1 MNYQTSILITDEN
14 PGVAHITACA
24 LEMQGYQVWS
34 AHRWQQ
40 ILGNRAYCLFD
51 IAVIDMDMPDMNW
64 ADGIYTAAN
73 IDKNTT
79 LILTT
84 KSARD
89 RWLDGEAG
97 KMGVHSVL
105 HKPYNLDELIVAM
118 ELPGYRYYALT
129 RQ

>member
-1 MNYQTSILITDEN
+1 MNYQTSILITDED
-14 PGVAHITACA
+14 PGAAHVTACA
-24 LEMQGYQVWS
+24 LEMQGYQVWL
-34 AHRWQQ
+34 AHSWRQ
-40 ILGNRAYCLFD
+40 ILRSGAYCLFD

-73 IDKNTT
+73 IDKNTR

-84 KSARD
+84 KSAEGH
-89 RWLDGEAG
+89 WLAEEAG
-97 KMGVHSVL
+97 KMGVGSIL

-118 ELPGYRYYALT
+118 DLPGYRYYALT